1 MQTQFGSTSLVS
13 VPRHVRQFEGFKS
26 QEPHWKSHGI
36 QYSST
41 KLSKVPSGQS
51 QFPPILSP
59 LQTKQ
64 ESERPAHLAHLLSQG
79 RQGALTSSS

>member
-1 MQTQFGSTSLVS
+1 MHTQFGSTSLVS
-13 VPRHVRQFEGFKS
+13 GPRHVRQFDGFIS
-26 QEPHWKSHGI
+26 HVPHWKSHGT

-59 LQTKQ
+59 LHVRQ
-64 ESERPAHLAHLLSQG
+64 ESERPAHLWHLLSHG